1 MKKFY
6 SFGVLMA
13 IASAISAQSHIN
25 PKLGNTQSAKYNP
38 FTQQVIHETI
48 AKQGKKPSMVPGAQK
63 MISTEEELGV
73 TVYDLQSNG
82 SVCPRIIAD
91 DNGVA
96 ATFTFSAIEGGG
108 SYSDRGTGYNFRSA
122 ATNTWEEFPSTRLEN
137 IRTGWSNLLHL
148 GNGSEMVISHSGA
161 GGIKYVKRDAVGTGN
176 WTTASEITTATTEAI
191 LWPRATNG
199 GADGNTVHI
208 IGITDPNNTT
218 NYNGLGSCLLYY
230 RSTDGGATWDITDG
244 ALPEMNSNFTS
255 GVTADTYAIHAR
267 GNTVV
272 ISVFG
277 ELQDSYILVSEDNGT
292 TWTKTVFW
300 DFPMDNYAIDMGT
313 DIEGDGIQDTILSS
327 DGTGSLYIDVNNN
340 IHIAFGTMFYT
351 DDLGVVDS
359 SYSYFPL
366 AGSIAYWNSNMT
378 PELVGQDS
386 IVVGQDSVF
395 AYNEIIYG
403 SEIDFVNSIYGT
415 DTYVDNQNIGDG
427 PELIA
432 NVVAAPENISWS
444 TLDVTFTSDNGL
456 GMYVYNGMDS
466 IYLAASNSIDIS
478 AMGLGSNFDMY
489 FYGENGGILQ
499 GVDIT
504 FNGTF
509 STGEIVDTVYVVDTV
524 IAVYDYFDVYEYV
537 DVFNYNNSVLEIGVS
552 PEIDTTVPADIT
564 EVGQYGNS
572 GIASHPQVAG
582 DVDGNIYVAYAAVN
596 ELFFN
601 GEEYLRHVFAVKS
614 TDTGFTWSDPADIT
628 PDLAEVGWEYMFAS
642 MAHEVYNDKLHLVIQ
657 KDEEPGVHVQPE
669 DVADPVGDNI
679 QIYLA
684 ISTDLVP
691 SFNEGVDGFES
702 NVVSTYPNPTS
713 NNFTVV
719 TESFVGGQ
727 LAVYDAMGRV
737 VLKDNIATGKTN
749 ISVLNWNKGVYHL
762 VITKAG
768 MNYQASVVVE

>member
-13 IASAISAQSHIN
+13 IAGALTAQSHIN
-25 PKLGNTQSAKYNP
+25 PKLGKTQSAKYNP
-38 FTQQVIHETI
+38 YTQEVIHETI
-48 AKQGKKPSMVPGAQK
+48 AKAGKKPSMVPGAVK

-108 SYSDRGTGYNFRSA
+108 SYTDRGTGYNFRSS
-122 ATNTWEEFPSTRLEN
+122 ATNTWEEFPSTRIEN
-137 IRTGWSNLLHL
+137 IRTGWSNLVHL
-148 GNGSEMVISHSGA
+148 SNGTEMVLAHNGA
-161 GGIKYVKRDAVGTGN
+161 GGIKYVQRATVGTGD
-176 WTTASEITTATTEAI
+176 WSAAAEIPTANGEAL
-191 LWPRATNG
+191 LWPRACNG
-199 GADGNTVHI
+199 GSDGNTVHMTA
-208 IGITDPNNTT
+208 ITDPNNTT

-230 RSTDGGATWDITDG
+230 RSTDGGATWDVTDG
-244 ALPEMNSNFTS
+244 ALPEMNSNYTT

-277 ELQDSYILVSEDNGT
+277 ELQDSYIFVSEDNGT

-300 DFPMDNYAIDMGT
+300 DFPIDNYDIDMGT

-327 DGTGSLYIDVNNN
+327 DGTGALYIDVNNN

-359 SYSYFPL
+359 TYSYFPL

-395 AYNEIIYG
+395 AYNETFYTN
-403 SEIDFVNSIYGT
+403 EIDYINSVYAT
-415 DTYVDNQNIGDG
+415 DTFVENQNIGDG
-427 PELIA
+427 PELMA
-432 NVVAAPENISWS
+432 SVVAAPDGIVWS
-444 TLDVTFTSDNGL
+444 TLEISFTSDNGQ

-466 IYLAASNSIDIS
+466 VYLASSNSIDIS
-478 AMGLGSNFDMY
+478 GMNLGSDFDMY
-489 FYGENGGILQ
+489 FYGENGGTLQ

-504 FNGTF
+504 FTGEF
-509 STGEIVDTVYVVDTV
+509 STGEIVDTVYVVDYV
-524 IAVYDYFDVYEYV
+524 VAVYDYFDVYEYV
-537 DVFNYNNSVLEIGVS
+537 DVFNYNNAVLEIGIS
-552 PEIDTTVPADIT
+552 PEIDPATPADIT

-572 GIASHPQVAG
+572 GIASHPQIAG
-582 DVDGNIYVAYAAVN
+582 DADGNIYVAYSAIN
-596 ELFFN
+596 ELYFN

-614 TDTGFTWSDPADIT
+614 TDAGFNWSDPADIT
-628 PDLAEVGWEYMFAS
+628 PDLAEVGWEYMYAS
-642 MAHEVYNDKLHLVIQ
+642 MAHEVYNDKLHLIIQ

-691 SFNEGVDGFES
+691 SFNEGVDGVEA
-702 NVVSTYPNPTS
+702 NAIMAYPNPTS
-713 NNFTVV
+713 NNFTLV
-719 TESFVGGQ
+719 TESLVGGQ
-727 LAVYDAMGRV
+727 LAVYDAMGRMV
-737 VLKDNIATGKTN
+737 MKDNISTGKTN
-749 ISVLNWNKGVYHL
+749 VSVLHWNKGVYHL
-762 VITKAG
+762 VVNKGSMSFNT
-768 MNYQASVVVE
+768 SLVVE

>member
-13 IASAISAQSHIN
+13 IAGALTAQNHIN
-25 PKLGNTQSAKYNP
+25 PKLGKTQSAKYNP
-38 FTQQVIHETI
+38 YTQEVIQETI
-48 AKQGKKPSMVPGAQK
+48 AKQGKKPSMAPGVQK

-73 TVYDLQSNG
+73 SVYDLQSNG
-82 SVCPRIIAD
+82 SICPRIIAD

-108 SYSDRGTGYNFRSA
+108 SYTDRGTGYNFRSA
-122 ATNTWEEFPSTRLEN
+122 ATNAWEDFPSSRIEN
-137 IRTGWSNLLHL
+137 TRTGWSNLLHL
-148 GNGSEMVISHSGA
+148 GNGSEVVLAHSGA
-161 GGIKYVKRDAVGTGN
+161 GGVKYVKRDAVGTGN
-176 WTTASEITTATTEAI
+176 WTNTAEISTVSGEAI
-191 LWPRATNG
+191 LWPRAANG
-199 GADGNTVHI
+199 GADGNSIHMVA
-208 IGITDPNNTT
+208 ITDPNNTT

-230 RSTDGGATWDITDG
+230 RSTDGGATWDVTDG
-244 ALPEMNSNFTS
+244 ALPEMNSNYTT

-277 ELQDSYILVSEDNGT
+277 ELQDSYIFVSEDNGT

-300 DFPMDNYAIDMGT
+300 DFPMDNYDIDMGT

-327 DGTGSLYIDVNNN
+327 DGTGALYIDVNNN

-395 AYNEIIYG
+395 AYNETIYTN
-403 SEIDFVNSIYGT
+403 EIDYVNSVYAT
-415 DTYVDNQNIGDG
+415 DTFTENQNIGDG

-432 NVVAAPENISWS
+432 SVVAAPDGILWS
-444 TLDVTFTSDNGL
+444 TLDITFTSDNGQ
-456 GMYVYNGMDS
+456 GIYVYNGMDS
-466 IYLAASNSIDIS
+466 IYLASSNSIDIS
-478 AMGLGSNFDMY
+478 GMNLGSNFDMY
-489 FYGENGGILQ
+489 FYGENAGILQ

-504 FNGTF
+504 FTGDF
-509 STGEIVDTVYVVDTV
+509 STGEIIDTVYVIDTV

-537 DVFNYNNSVLEIGVS
+537 DVFNYNNSVLEIGIS
-552 PEIDTTVPADIT
+552 PEIDTATPADIT

-572 GIASHPQVAG
+572 GIASHPQIAG
-582 DVDGNIYVAYAAVN
+582 DLDGNIYVAYAAVN
-596 ELFFN
+596 ELYFN

-614 TDTGFTWSDPADIT
+614 TDAGFNWSDPADIT

-642 MAHEVYNDKLHLVIQ
+642 MAHEVYNNKLHLVIQ

-669 DVADPVGDNI
+669 DIADPVGDNI

-691 SFNEGVDGFES
+691 SFNEGVDGVET
-702 NVVSTYPNPTS
+702 NAVLAYPNPTS
-713 NNFTVV
+713 NNFTLV
-719 TESFVGGQ
+719 TESLIGGQ
-727 LAVYDAMGRV
+727 LAVYDAMGRMV
-737 VLKDNIATGKTN
+737 MKDNISSGKTN
-749 ISVLNWNKGVYHL
+749 VSVLNWNKGVYHL
-762 VITKAG
+762 VVNKGSMSFNT
-768 MNYQASVVVE
+768 SLVVE

>member
-13 IASAISAQSHIN
+13 IAGALTAQNHIN
-25 PKLGNTQSAKYNP
+25 PKLGKTQSAKYNP
-38 FTQQVIHETI
+38 YTQEVIQETI
-48 AKQGKKPSMVPGAQK
+48 AKQAKKPSMAPGALK

-73 TVYDLQSNG
+73 SVYDLQSNG
-82 SVCPRIIAD
+82 SICPRIIAD

-108 SYSDRGTGYNFRSA
+108 SYTDRGTGYNFRSA
-122 ATNTWEEFPSTRLEN
+122 ATNTWEEFPSSRIEN
-137 IRTGWSNLLHL
+137 IRTGWSSLLHL

-161 GGIKYVKRDAVGTGN
+161 GGVKYVKRDAVGTGN
-176 WTTASEITTATTEAI
+176 WSTASEITTASGEAI

-208 IGITDPNNTT
+208 VAITDPNNTT

-230 RSTDGGATWDITDG
+230 RSTDGGATWDVTDG
-244 ALPEMNSNFTS
+244 ALPEMNSNYTS

-277 ELQDSYILVSEDNGT
+277 ELQDSYIYVSEDNGT

-395 AYNEIIYG
+395 AYNEIIYTN
-403 SEIDFVNSIYGT
+403 EIDYINSVYAT
-415 DTYVDNQNIGDG
+415 DTYYEYQNIGG
-427 PELIA
+427 GLELMTS
-432 NVVAAPENISWS
+432 VVAAPDNMMWS
-444 TLDVTFTSDNGL
+444 TLDVVFTTDNGL
-456 GMYVYNGMDS
+456 GIYVYNGVDS
-466 IYLAASNSIDIS
+466 VYLESSNSVDIS
-478 AMGLGSNFDMY
+478 GMGLGSDFDFY
-489 FYGENGGILQ
+489 FYAVDGGVMQ
-499 GVDIT
+499 EVEIT
-504 FNGTF
+504 FNGTYN
-509 STGEIVDTVYVVDTV
+509 TAEIVDTVYIIDSV
-524 IAVYDYFDVYEYV
+524 IAVYDYFDIYEYV

-552 PEIDTTVPADIT
+552 PEIDTAIPADIT

-582 DVDGNIYVAYAAVN
+582 DADGNIYVAYAAVN
-596 ELFFN
+596 ELYFN

-614 TDTGFTWSDPADIT
+614 TDAGFNWTDPADIT
-628 PDLAEVGWEYMFAS
+628 PDLAEVGWEYMYAS

-657 KDEEPGVHVQPE
+657 KDEEPGIHVQPE
-669 DVADPVGDNI
+669 DVADPVADNI

-691 SFNEGVDGFES
+691 SFNEGVDGVEA
-702 NVVSTYPNPTS
+702 NAVLAYPNPTS
-713 NNFTVV
+713 NNFTLV

-727 LAVYDAMGRV
+727 LAVYDAMGRIV
-737 VLKDNIATGKTN
+737 MKDTISVGKTN
-749 ISVLNWNKGVYHL
+749 VSVLNWNKGVYHL
-762 VITKAG
+762 VVNKGTA
-768 MNYQASVVVE
+768 NFQTSLVVE

>member
-13 IASAISAQSHIN
+13 IAGALTAQNHIN
-25 PKLGNTQSAKYNP
+25 PKLGKTQSAKYNP
-38 FTQQVIHETI
+38 YTQEVIQETI
-48 AKQGKKPSMVPGAQK
+48 AKQAKKPSMAPGALK

-73 TVYDLQSNG
+73 SVYDLQSNG
-82 SVCPRIIAD
+82 SICPRIIAD

-108 SYSDRGTGYNFRSA
+108 SYTDRGTGYNFRSA
-122 ATNTWEEFPSTRLEN
+122 ATNTWEEFPSSRIEN
-137 IRTGWSNLLHL
+137 IRTGWSSLLHL

-161 GGIKYVKRDAVGTGN
+161 GGVKYVKRDAVGTGN
-176 WTTASEITTATTEAI
+176 WSTASEITTASGEAI

-208 IGITDPNNTT
+208 VAITDPNNTT

-230 RSTDGGATWDITDG
+230 RSTDGGATWDVTDG
-244 ALPEMNSNFTS
+244 ALPEMNSNYTS

-277 ELQDSYILVSEDNGT
+277 ELQDSYIYVSEDNGT

-395 AYNEIIYG
+395 AYNEIIYTN
-403 SEIDFVNSIYGT
+403 EIDYINSVYAT
-415 DTYVDNQNIGDG
+415 DTYYEYQNIGG
-427 PELIA
+427 GLELMTS
-432 NVVAAPENISWS
+432 VVAAPDNMMWS
-444 TLDVTFTSDNGL
+444 TLDVVFTTDNGL
-456 GMYVYNGMDS
+456 GIYVYNGVDS
-466 IYLAASNSIDIS
+466 VYLESSNSVDIS
-478 AMGLGSNFDMY
+478 GMGLGSDFDFY
-489 FYGENGGILQ
+489 FYAVDGGVMQ
-499 GVDIT
+499 EVEIT
-504 FNGTF
+504 FNGTYN
-509 STGEIVDTVYVVDTV
+509 TAEIVDTVYIIDSV
-524 IAVYDYFDVYEYV
+524 IAVYDYFDIYEYV

-552 PEIDTTVPADIT
+552 PEIDTAIPADIT

-582 DVDGNIYVAYAAVN
+582 DADGNIYVAYAAVN
-596 ELFFN
+596 ELYFN

-614 TDTGFTWSDPADIT
+614 TDAGFNWTDPADIT
-628 PDLAEVGWEYMFAS
+628 PDLAEVGWEYMYAS
-642 MAHEVYNDKLHLVIQ
+642 MAHEVYNGKLHLVIQ

-669 DVADPVGDNI
+669 DIADPVGDNI

-691 SFNEGVDGFES
+691 SFNEGVDGVEA
-702 NVVSTYPNPTS
+702 NAVLAYPNPTS
-713 NNFTVV
+713 NNFTLV

-727 LAVYDAMGRV
+727 LAVYDAMGRIV
-737 VLKDNIATGKTN
+737 MKDTISVGKTN
-749 ISVLNWNKGVYHL
+749 VSVLNWNKGVYHL
-762 VITKAG
+762 VVNKGTA
-768 MNYQASVVVE
+768 NFQTSLVVE